1 MIDVVDRVP
10 SQPGRYKMTLPDGST
25 QYVTLERADE
35 PTVAGTPI
43 NKALFE
49 SIKEDLNK
57 LNSNLKDYLVKK
69 EITTD
74 SVTIAANSGAQVNF
88 SVPTLDGYTYITRV
102 GKANGSSAVVVQPDS
117 TWIYNTASS
126 SATVTVTYTCIYIRS
141 I

>member
-1 MIDVVDRVP
+1 MLNKI
-10 SQPGRYKMTLPDGST
+10 GRCSYHVLLLSGQKNPL
-25 QYVTLERADE
+25 QN
-35 PTVAGTPI
+35 TPI
-43 NKALFE
+43 NAFCRGLFWINE
-49 SIKEDLNK
+49 Q
-57 LNSNLKDYLVKK
+57 NSNLKDYLVKK

-102 GKANGSSAVVVQPDS
+102 GKANGSSAIVVQPDS